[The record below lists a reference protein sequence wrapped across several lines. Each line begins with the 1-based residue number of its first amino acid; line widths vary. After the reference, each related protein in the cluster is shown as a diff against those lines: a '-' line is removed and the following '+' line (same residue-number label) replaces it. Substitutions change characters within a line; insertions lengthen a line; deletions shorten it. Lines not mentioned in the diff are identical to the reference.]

1 MTFSNEETASSLT
14 KSLIIAIDGHS
25 SCGKSTM
32 AKAIAAALEYRYIDT
47 GAMYRAL
54 TYYMLEHQVLPEDTE
69 AILKALSN
77 IQIEFVYNVAK
88 CKSDVYLN
96 GEDVEDSIRTMRVS
110 RSVSHYAAVT
120 EVRKAMVAQQQ
131 KMGAHGSVVLDGR
144 DIGTVVFPQADLKI
158 FMTASVEVRA
168 QRRFQELK
176 AKGQNITMEEVA
188 QNLKERDHIDSNREE
203 GPLRQA
209 SDARVLDNSDM
220 TIEEQLHTALAWVNQ
235 LAKAI

>member
-1 MTFSNEETASSLT
+1 
-14 KSLIIAIDGHS
+14 
-25 SCGKSTM
+25 M

>member
-1 MTFSNEETASSLT
+1 
-14 KSLIIAIDGHS
+14 
-25 SCGKSTM
+25 M

-176 AKGQNITMEEVA
+176 AKGQNITIEEVA

>member
-1 MTFSNEETASSLT
+1 
-14 KSLIIAIDGHS
+14 
-25 SCGKSTM
+25 M

-54 TYYMLEHQVLPEDTE
+54 TYYMLEHNVLPEDTQ
-69 AILKALSN
+69 AILKALDN

-88 CKSDVYLN
+88 GRSDVYLN
-96 GEDVEDSIRTMRVS
+96 GEDVEEPIRTMRVS

-131 KMGAHGSVVLDGR
+131 KMGAQGSVVLDGR

-158 FMTASVEVRA
+158 FMTASVEVRS

-176 AKGQNITMEEVA
+176 AKGQEITLEEVSH
-188 QNLKERDHIDSNREE
+188 NLIERDHIDSNREE

-209 SDARVLDNSDM
+209 SDARILDNSDM
-220 TIEEQLHTALAWVNQ
+220 TIEEQLHEALAWVSQ
-235 LAKAI
+235 LAKAV